1 MAKKIG
7 ISKSM
12 RKMEMG
18 GGQNGPIN
26 GKDTIP
32 VKRTGAF
39 FIDGE
44 KLLTPAQKEFRNRF
58 NVGSEKKLTPEQQE
72 YKNRFNVG
80 DKNKKTTGLKNGGS
94 VGKPKMKM
102 GGAIKKS
109 FKKK

>member
-1 MAKKIG
+1 MKNKKYNF
-7 ISKSM
+7 
-12 RKMEMG
+12 G
-18 GGQNGPIN
+18 GMFGPGPIN
-26 GKDTIP
+26 GKDSIP
-32 VKRTGAF
+32 TRANAF

-94 VGKPKMKM
+94 VSKNK
-102 GGAIKKS
+102 
-109 FKKK
+109 